1 MATCQIGLRLHDA
14 APGTLA
20 ERSAAAKAQGFTC
33 CHLALSKTM
42 GKQYMAPGALTP
54 GLAREVMD
62 ALQGLDTA
70 VLGCYL
76 NLATPDMEEYRT
88 AVSKYIAHLRFSR
101 WMNAVL
107 VGTETGDPN
116 KEYKYDPLTS
126 HTEASLDLF
135 IRRLAPV
142 VEAAEKLGAIITI
155 EPVFK
160 HIVCDGKRARQ
171 VLDAFHSPNLGIIFD
186 PVNILHESNL
196 GEADRI
202 IDEAIDL
209 LQDDVLVVHMKDYV
223 LKDDGTMKAVAAG
236 TGLMDYAAIG
246 RFIAEKKPSVQITLE
261 NTTPDNAVQAREFVE
276 GLVNSSKS

>member
-1 MATCQIGLRLHDA
+1 MTTNCQIGLRLHDG

-20 ERSAAAKAQGFTC
+20 ERAAAARAQGFTC

-42 GKQYMAPGALTP
+42 GKQYIEPSVLTP
-54 GLAREVMD
+54 GFARLVLD
-62 ALQGLDTA
+62 DLQGLDTA

-76 NLATPDMEEYRT
+76 NLATPDMDEYRA
-88 AVSKYIAHLRFSR
+88 AVKKYIAHLRFSR
-101 WMNAVL
+101 WMNAAL

-142 VEAAEKLGAIITI
+142 VEAAEKLGAVIAI

-160 HIVCDGKRARQ
+160 HIVHDGKCARK
-171 VLDAFHSPNLGIIFD
+171 VLDAFHSPNLGVSFD
-186 PVNILHESNL
+186 PVNLLHESNL
-196 GEADRI
+196 DDADRI
-202 IDEAIDL
+202 ITEAIDL

-223 LKDDGTMKAVAAG
+223 LKDDGGMKAVAAG
-236 TGLMDYAAIG
+236 TGRMDYTAVA
-246 RFIAEKKPSVQITLE
+246 RFVAEKKPSVQITLE
-261 NTTPDNAVQAREFVE
+261 NTTAENAVRAREFVRE
-276 GLVNSSKS
+276 LIGG